1 MDTFADSTLQT
12 LPQSKPDRLSRFS
25 GKFSEF
31 LYNVE
36 VIFLFFRAVILKHY
50 KNVRSLH
57 ETRQTFFGIKCR
69 LHHDQASKCFCL
81 NVFLIH
87 IRLPLI
93 FELNEIEFAVFLFQ
107 RIAGSNDLIP
117 V

>member
-1 MDTFADSTLQT
+1 MDTFADSTFQT

-50 KNVRSLH
+50 KNV
-57 ETRQTFFGIKCR
+57 
-69 LHHDQASKCFCL
+69 
-81 NVFLIH
+81 
-87 IRLPLI
+87 
-93 FELNEIEFAVFLFQ
+93 
-107 RIAGSNDLIP
+107 
-117 V
+117 